1 MQVLKNKKVMA
12 GIFVVVIV
20 VGYLFYSGFRG
31 SMIYYYKVGEIL
43 AQKDTLMDKGIRIS
57 GKVLE
62 GSVNYDT
69 KTLQLDFIAF
79 EEGAQIPVRYTG
91 VIPDTFKEGEE
102 VVLEGKLSSA
112 GVFEATNIL
121 VKCPSKYEVKLK

>member
-1 MQVLKNKKVMA
+1 MQAPKNKKVMA
-12 GIFVVVIV
+12 GIFIVVVV

-43 AQKDTLMDKGIRIS
+43 TQKESLINKGIRLS

-62 GSVNYDT
+62 GSINYDT
-69 KTLQLDFIAF
+69 KTLQLDFTAF
-79 EEGAQIPVRYTG
+79 EEGAQIPVRYKG
-91 VIPDTFKEGEE
+91 VIPDTFKEGQE
-102 VVLEGKLSSA
+102 VVLEGRLSSA

-121 VKCPSKYEVKLK
+121 IKCPSKYEVKLK